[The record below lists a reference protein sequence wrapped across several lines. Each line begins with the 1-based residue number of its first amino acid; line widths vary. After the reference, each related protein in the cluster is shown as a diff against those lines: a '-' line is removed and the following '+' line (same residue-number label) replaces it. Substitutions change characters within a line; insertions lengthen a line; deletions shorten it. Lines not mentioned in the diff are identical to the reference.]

1 MNVTGTFSEYQFRV
15 GFENESSTSYPNAPT
30 TSQTLAANY
39 DSGIQDWGVKVDFDY
54 RPNPNHTIKFGL
66 GDTYHTF
73 TPGVNQIQLSNS
85 VSSGIDTTFGSRR
98 QYGHEH
104 WAYFED
110 DWEVSNR
117 LKFNIGLHVSGF
129 KASQEWYPSIQPRFS
144 ARYMLTDNSSLKMS
158 YSRMTQFLHLLTNP
172 TIGLPTD
179 LWVPVTDRVAPEYSN
194 QIALG
199 YAQTLK
205 KGIQFSIEG
214 YYKDMENLIAY
225 KEGVSFFGSDEDWQN
240 KITIG
245 KGNSYGMEVLLEKKR
260 GKTTGWIGYTLS
272 WSNRQFD
279 SLNFGDPYPYIY
291 DRRHDIGLAVTHKFN
306 EKVDIGIV
314 WVFGSGYA
322 TTLAQQTYLG
332 VNGLSIGGN
341 TAYEP
346 IEHIEARNDYRMP
359 AYHRLDLGVNVH
371 KKREKWESTWSFG
384 LYNAYSRQ
392 NAFYLFFEEGDD
404 GTRTLNQL
412 SLFPVLPSISY
423 SFKF

>member
-1 MNVTGTFSEYQFRV
+1 
-15 GFENESSTSYPNAPT
+15 
-30 TSQTLAANY
+30 
-39 DSGIQDWGVKVDFDY
+39 
-54 RPNPNHTIKFGL
+54 
-66 GDTYHTF
+66 
-73 TPGVNQIQLSNS
+73 
-85 VSSGIDTTFGSRR
+85 
-98 QYGHEH
+98 
-104 WAYFED
+104 
-110 DWEVSNR
+110 
-117 LKFNIGLHVSGF
+117 
-129 KASQEWYPSIQPRFS
+129 
-144 ARYMLTDNSSLKMS
+144 
-158 YSRMTQFLHLLTNP
+158 MTQFLHLLTNP

-306 EKVDIGIV
+306 AV
-314 WVFGSGYA
+314 SYTHLTLP
-322 TTLAQQTYLG
+322 TTPY
-332 VNGLSIGGN
+332 V
-341 TAYEP
+341 
-346 IEHIEARNDYRMP
+346 
-359 AYHRLDLGVNVH
+359 
-371 KKREKWESTWSFG
+371 
-384 LYNAYSRQ
+384 
-392 NAFYLFFEEGDD
+392 
-404 GTRTLNQL
+404 
-412 SLFPVLPSISY
+412 
-423 SFKF
+423 